1 MFSQEE
7 IHTAEQKVETGAD
20 FPKFAKELKSLG
32 VQRVD
37 VFVINGIAVYFG
49 AGDEAVEGSPVY
61 ESLLIE
67 TKSSVTEL
75 KEALKNHQVGI
86 IDYQTFCKQ
95 AAEAGVE
102 KWIIDLKEMT
112 VTYLDTSGNEIVV
125 EKIAN

>member
-1 MFSQEE
+1 LKP
-7 IHTAEQKVETGAD
+7 EQIFQNLRRK
-20 FPKFAKELKSLG
+20 LKSLG